1 MTVLIVASST
11 AQAELFG
18 SALAEAGYTVERCDA
33 EQVADRA
40 ASDRYDVVLLEW
52 SLDGVDAVGV
62 CGKLRRRG
70 SFAHVMLLSE
80 RTDVR
85 DKVAALEAG
94 ADDYVVQPVDP
105 REVGARVRALERRSG
120 VIRRAMRAYGGIVL
134 DEREMIVTVD
144 GKRLDLT
151 PRELRLLGYLL
162 RHAGQTVTRAE
173 IIADVW
179 ANLRQVGSN
188 IVDVY
193 IRRLRAKLGEA
204 GDQVKTIR
212 GVGYRFE
219 EFEPLRSTLEG
230 GR

>member
-1 MTVLIVASST
+1 MTVLIVASSM
-11 AQAELFG
+11 AQAELFER
-18 SALAEAGYTVERCDA
+18 ALGEAGYGVERCDA
-33 EQVADRA
+33 ERVAERA

-52 SLDGVDAVGV
+52 SLQGVDAVGV
-62 CGKLRRRG
+62 CRLLRRRG
-70 SFAHVMLLSE
+70 SAAHVMLLSD

-105 REVGARVRALERRSG
+105 REVVARVRALERRSG
-120 VIRRAMRAYGGIVL
+120 VIRRAVRAFGGIVL
-134 DEREMIVTVD
+134 DEREMTVTVE

-151 PRELRLLGYLL
+151 PRELRLLSYLL
-162 RHAGQTVTRAE
+162 RHAGETVTRTE

-219 EFEPLRSTLEG
+219 EFEPLRSTLDG